1 MKIKAISIT
10 IPEPC
15 TQNWDL
21 MEERN
26 GHKFC
31 SSCQKTVTD
40 FTGYSNA
47 EIIKVLSAS
56 NSGICG
62 RVTSVQLTQLDYYLI
77 PIPQH
82 SSWMK
87 YLGVLAIG
95 TVLFMESCSKNN
107 VPKKPEIVNKIYGYV
122 IGADHKP
129 IIDYNVKILNTNLYA
144 KTDQNGRYE
153 MLIDKKLDT
162 TNNRLSTGGF
172 DFEGSVTIN
181 YLKEKQDTLKLQE
194 KEFTVM
200 GLMLPP
206 PIETKRK

>member
-1 MKIKAISIT
+1 MKTKAISIT

-21 MEERN
+21 MEERK

-47 EIIKVLSAS
+47 EIVKLLSAS
-56 NSGICG
+56 KTGMCG
-62 RVTSVQLTQLDYYLI
+62 RLTNTQLAQLEYYLI

-82 SSWMK
+82 NNWMK

-95 TVLFMESCSKNN
+95 TVLFMESCSKN
-107 VPKKPEIVNKIYGYV
+107 KIETKPHVVDKIYGYV
-122 IGADHKP
+122 IGPDNKP
-129 IIDYNVKILNTNLYA
+129 ITEYNVKVLNTKLSA

-153 MLIDKKLDT
+153 MRIDNKLDT
-162 TNNRLSTGGF
+162 AYNRLSTDGF
-172 DFEGSVTIN
+172 DFEGSITIN
-181 YLKEKQDTLKLQE
+181 YLKEKQEPLKLQE
-194 KEFTVM
+194 NEFTVM

-206 PIETKRK
+206 PIERKRK